1 MAALLCV
8 AHFCHVIS
16 HLLLEAAR
24 LGGFCGAETLRPAA
38 AASFGKI
45 ECEKQS
51 QLKGRIV
58 ADQQTANITDAQAT
72 GSPVANGDFPH
83 AAESPAHGSDAP
95 QNTDPFA
102 PGSLGELVPD
112 MWFDPEK
119 WPDYE
124 PETPLTADE
133 ALERYLDWC
142 MSRGLELWPHQEE
155 ALLDLA
161 AGDHVILGTPTGS
174 GKSMV
179 ALGLCYLAIC
189 QHKRAYY
196 TAPIKALVSE
206 KFFDLVDAFGKDN
219 VGMITGDTQIN
230 TDAPVIC
237 CTEEI
242 LANQALR
249 EGASSEV
256 AAVAMD
262 EFHFFGEA
270 DRGWAWQVPLLT
282 LPNTQFLLMSATL
295 GDVSAIAGALERQT
309 GRTVDSVT
317 DAERPVPLTYEY
329 VNTPL
334 EATVELALREGDAP
348 IYIVHFAQDAAL
360 NTAQS
365 LASYGVAT
373 KEQRDAVKEACKGT
387 RFTTAFG
394 KTLQRLLACG
404 VGVHHAGMLPRYRLL
419 VEKLAQQGLLP
430 VICGTDTLGV
440 GINVPI
446 HTVLLT
452 ALTKY
457 DGHRMRRLRAREFHQ
472 IAGRAGRSGFDTEG
486 RVIAEAPEHEIEN
499 AKLELKAAGDAKK
512 LRKLKK
518 KRAPEGFVNWNKD
531 TFERLA
537 EAAPETLTPRMRVTH
552 SMVLS
557 ETSQGGDSH
566 ARIMRLIAD
575 SLQTDAEK
583 VQLVARADEIFA
595 TLMDAGVIVREEG
608 LPADEDAT
616 EADRVAA
623 AEAAETAAEELGLL
637 LPAAAASP
645 LAAPASYSLTVDLPE
660 DFALDQP
667 LSPFLLAALELL
679 DPESETYDMDL
690 VSMVEATLEDPWQV
704 LRAQEREAKGRAIA
718 EMKMQGIE
726 YDERMEKLEDITYPK
741 PLEEELEAAFATYC
755 DEVPWARD
763 YCLRPKSVVR
773 DMLESMSDFKTYIQR
788 YKLSR
793 SEGTLLR
800 YLSDAWRVLDRTVPP
815 DKRTPY
821 LDDAIAWLGFI
832 VRTTD
837 SSLMDEWESAGQMPG
852 ELPPGAKEAVVQD
865 RHGLTILVR
874 NALWRRVRLFAA
886 EEIPTLGELDQ
897 PFGMGER
904 RWREVLEEFRDAH
917 DEVLLDADAR
927 STAYFLID
935 TADELTNHVWHVT
948 QIIHD
953 VDGDNDFRILADV
966 DLDVTQN
973 EGEVSFKRYRAGSAE
988 DLAE

>member
-1 MAALLCV
+1 MA
-8 AHFCHVIS
+8 
-16 HLLLEAAR
+16 
-24 LGGFCGAETLRPAA
+24 T
-38 AASFGKI
+38 
-45 ECEKQS
+45 
-51 QLKGRIV
+51 
-58 ADQQTANITDAQAT
+58 DQQNMNNTTPAEQA
-72 GSPVANGDFPH
+72 GADNN
-83 AAESPAHGSDAP
+83 AER
-95 QNTDPFA
+95 DPFA

-112 MWFDPEK
+112 LWFDPEQ

-124 PETPLTADE
+124 PEAPLGTEE
-133 ALERYLDWC
+133 ALERYLGWC
-142 MSRGLELWPHQEE
+142 ESRGMELWPHQEE

-161 AGDHVILGTPTGS
+161 ANDHVVLGTPTGS

-249 EGASSEV
+249 EGAACDV

-295 GDVSAIAGALERQT
+295 GDVSAIADTLERQT
-309 GRTVDSVT
+309 GRPTDLVT

-334 EATVELALREGDAP
+334 EATVELALRNGDAP

-373 KEQRDAVKEACKGT
+373 KEQREAVKQACKGT

-394 KTLQRLLACG
+394 KTLQRLLSCG

-499 AKLELKAAGDAKK
+499 AKLELKAAGDPKK

-531 TFERLA
+531 TFEKLC
-537 EAAPETLTPRMRVTH
+537 AAPPETLTPRLRITH

-595 TLMDAGVIVREEG
+595 TLIDAGVITREE
-608 LPADEDAT
+608 LPQGAT
-616 EADRVAA
+616 AA
-623 AEAAETAAEELGLL
+623 AEQADAGASAKAAPAPIDLEELAIL
-637 LPAAAASP
+637 LPAAATSP
-645 LAAPASYSLTVDLPE
+645 LAASASYALTVDLPE

-690 VSMVEATLEDPWQV
+690 ISMVEATLEDPWQV

-741 PLEEELEAAFATYC
+741 PLQEELEAAFATYC

-800 YLSDAWRVLDRTVPP
+800 YLSDAWRVLDKTIPP
-815 DKRTPY
+815 DKRTEH
-821 LDDAIAWLGFI
+821 LDDVIAWLGFV

-837 SSLMDEWESAGQMPG
+837 SSLVDEWEAAGQMPG
-852 ELPPGAKEAVVQD
+852 ELPPGAEEAVVKD
-865 RHGLTILVR
+865 RHGLTVLVR

-886 EEIPTLGELDQ
+886 EEMPTLGDLDQ
-897 PFGMGER
+897 PYGMGER
-904 RWREVLEEFRDAH
+904 RWREVLEDFHEAH
-917 DEVLLDADAR
+917 DEILLDGDAR
-927 STAYFLID
+927 SAAYFLID
-935 TADELTNHVWHVT
+935 ETDELGSHVWHVT
-948 QIIHD
+948 QILHD
-953 VDGDNDFRILADV
+953 ADGDNDFRIVA
-966 DLDVTQN
+966 DLDLDATQN
-973 EGEVSFKRYRAGSAE
+973 EGEVVFKSYRAGSAE
-988 DLAE
+988 DLAQ